1 MIDSVRSL
9 APIILVIA
17 FFQLLVLRQPL
28 LDLGALLAGTFLVVL
43 GLTLFLRGLE
53 MGLFPLGESLAHGFA
68 RKGSLAWLLIFG
80 FALGFGTTV
89 AEPALIAV
97 AGEAAVAAAKGYVI
111 ADTQAA
117 RVACYPLGVPTDLF
131 ASPQLAAREFF
142 QDAPGL
148 PGLRVPGRP
157 YRIETSEGADR
168 VRPTRPPI
176 PGAGPPQPLA
186 GVRIVDF
193 SWVLTGPIC
202 TKFLAALGAEVIK
215 IESRARPDLSQRD
228 PSWEELNP
236 SKKSITLNL
245 TEEPARDLA
254 RRLIAMYGKTG
265 VDFPR
270 RIVCLTAETTEI
282 AFALGA
288 GDRVVGVPGTARRPE
303 AARARARV
311 GGFTS
316 FRADKI
322 LALGPDLVLAFSDL
336 QRDVV
341 GELIAAGVS
350 VLCTNQRSFDEVLGA
365 ILVVG
370 GALGREAAAR
380 ELVADMRDEV
390 TQIRE
395 YSSAWPDRPRV
406 YFEEWM
412 DPLISG
418 IGWVSDLIELGG
430 GRDVFAELRE
440 HRGARERIVDADEVV
455 RRDPQIILASWCG
468 KPVDRAA
475 IAARPGWSA
484 VAAVAA
490 AQIHE
495 IPGEDVLAP
504 GPSLMHGLRRIHEII
519 HAFQGS

>member
-1 MIDSVRSL
+1 
-9 APIILVIA
+9 
-17 FFQLLVLRQPL
+17 
-28 LDLGALLAGTFLVVL
+28 
-43 GLTLFLRGLE
+43 
-53 MGLFPLGESLAHGFA
+53 
-68 RKGSLAWLLIFG
+68 
-80 FALGFGTTV
+80 
-89 AEPALIAV
+89 
-97 AGEAAVAAAKGYVI
+97 
-111 ADTQAA
+111 
-117 RVACYPLGVPTDLF
+117 
-131 ASPQLAAREFF
+131 
-142 QDAPGL
+142 
-148 PGLRVPGRP
+148 
-157 YRIETSEGADR
+157 
-168 VRPTRPPI
+168 
-176 PGAGPPQPLA
+176 
-186 GVRIVDF
+186 
-193 SWVLTGPIC
+193 
-202 TKFLAALGAEVIK
+202 
-215 IESRARPDLSQRD
+215 
-228 PSWEELNP
+228 
-236 SKKSITLNL
+236 
-245 TEEPARDLA
+245 
-254 RRLIAMYGKTG
+254 MYGKTG

-303 AARARARV
+303 AARERARV
-311 GGFTS
+311 GGFTT

-395 YSSAWPDRPRV
+395 YSSVWPDRPRV

-418 IGWVSDLIELGG
+418 IGWVSDLIALAG
-430 GRDVFAELRE
+430 GRDVFAELCE
-440 HRGARERIVDADEVV
+440 HRGARERIVTAEEVV
-455 RRDPQIILASWCG
+455 RRDPQLILASWCG
-468 KPVDRAA
+468 TPVDRAA
-475 IAARPGWSA
+475 IAARPGWHA

-490 AQIHE
+490 GQIHE

-519 HAFQGS
+519 HDFQAS